1 MRTWLGVSPPSF
13 PDSVFVVNSRC
24 GLPFQ
29 VFLVDLPWGSVLKS
43 GVPAL
48 RIVPEFDV
56 PTEPIVF
63 LDDTNVRLL
72 GELHA
77 NPRIT
82 MSALGRRVGMSPP
95 AVTERVQRLEQAG
108 VILGHRLDVD
118 PAALGLP
125 VTPFVPIRPA
135 PGQLP
140 KIAELAR
147 RLGQVSACHR
157 ITGEH
162 CFLVKVHAASVLDLE
177 ELLDPFLAYGQTV
190 SSIVA
195 STPVSPR
202 PLPLPGNDV
211 QD

>member
-1 MRTWLGVSPPSF
+1 MPAKPWQVSASAF
-13 PDSVFVVNSRC
+13 
-24 GLPFQ
+24 
-29 VFLVDLPWGSVLKS
+29 
-43 GVPAL
+43 
-48 RIVPEFDV
+48 
-56 PTEPIVF
+56 TEPIVL

-108 VILGHRLDVD
+108 VILGYRLEVD

-125 VTPFVPIRPA
+125 VTAFVRIRPA

-147 RLGQVSACHR
+147 RLGQVSECHR
-157 ITGEH
+157 ITGED
-162 CFLVKVHAASVLDLE
+162 CFLVKVHAASVPDLE
-177 ELLDPFLAYGQTV
+177 ELLDQFLTYGQTA
-190 SSIVA
+190 SSIVV
-195 STPVSPR
+195 STPVPPR
-202 PLPLPGNDV
+202 PLPLPGKDV
-211 QD
+211 QDRATPTAERSSPRSSSAHSTPPQEAHDA